1 MRCLL
6 ILITLFVY
14 TPFACSEG
22 LFQYDRINF
31 FKEPDAR
38 KDIVSKPRQE
48 NFESIESEWAEPVV
62 SPSGEVTIYVPPKEA
77 RDFLDKPDPENAK
90 AYLEWNLNRIR
101 KFVTAQEMLAKE
113 AETLNQP
120 EKGNSAVDTDS
131 HQANSPNSAAKDT
144 LLQGDYLFFFM
155 LKGCPACEK
164 EARVIE
170 SIYLTHPE
178 IRIQAFA
185 RGFGDDD
192 LRKFMFPAIE
202 DKGMSAL
209 FKIKS
214 YPTIV
219 VFNSKRQKYFLSGF
233 ADRER
238 ILELFG

>member
-1 MRCLL
+1 MRCFL

-22 LFQYDRINF
+22 MFQYDRIDF

-38 KDIVSKPRQE
+38 KDIVSEPRRK

-62 SPSGEVTIYVPPKEA
+62 NPSGEVTIYVPPKEV
-77 RDFLDKPDPENAK
+77 RDFLDKPDPENAR

-101 KFVTAQEMLAKE
+101 KFVTAKEMLAKE

-120 EKGNSAVDTDS
+120 EEDNSAAGTDS
-131 HQANSPNSAAKDT
+131 HQVTSTNSASKDPVF
-144 LLQGDYLFFFM
+144 QGNYLFFFM
-155 LKGCPACEK
+155 LKGCPVCEK
-164 EARVIE
+164 EAPVIE

-209 FKIKS
+209 FKIES

-219 VFNSKRQKYFLSGF
+219 VFNSKRQKYFLSGL
-233 ADRER
+233 ADKEK
-238 ILELFG
+238 ILKLFR